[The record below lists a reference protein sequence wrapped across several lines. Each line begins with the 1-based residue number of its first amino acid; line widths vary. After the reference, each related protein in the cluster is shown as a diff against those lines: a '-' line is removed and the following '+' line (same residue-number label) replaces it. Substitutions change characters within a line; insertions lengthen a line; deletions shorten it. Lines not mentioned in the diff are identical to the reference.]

1 MRGYVRGKPTRP
13 SLFENARITRNC
25 QELLRMCRGEN
36 PEDAKD
42 LVQDTYLKFLSR
54 RREVVNEDA
63 YLKKMIKNMLPG
75 VWRAKHQRAAAVPLE
90 EALEEAGRNSQ
101 GDPSVTVAEEEI
113 QESLKQAMQLLSP
126 RLRAVI
132 ELETEGLSDKVI
144 AARLGVGVATV
155 KQHLYR
161 ARARLKEILLQ
172 GASHATPEQF
182 REECSG
188 PTVSGRRPA

>member
-1 MRGYVRGKPTRP
+1 
-13 SLFENARITRNC
+13 
-25 QELLRMCRGEN
+25 MCRGEN

-42 LVQDTYLKFLSR
+42 LVQDTYLKFLSK
-54 RREVVNEDA
+54 RREVANEDA

-75 VWRAKHQRAAAVPLE
+75 IWREKRQRAAAVPLE
-90 EALEEAGRNSQ
+90 DVLEQAGADSH
-101 GDPSVTVAEEEI
+101 GDPSVMVAEEEI
-113 QESLKQAMQLLSP
+113 QESLKQATRLLSP

-144 AARLGVGVATV
+144 AERLGVGVATV

-172 GASHATPEQF
+172 
-182 REECSG
+182 EEPPS
-188 PTVSGRRPA
+188 RRLPAQEEAQHGDE

>member
-1 MRGYVRGKPTRP
+1 
-13 SLFENARITRNC
+13 
-25 QELLRMCRGEN
+25 MCRGEN

-42 LVQDTYLKFLSR
+42 LVQDTYLKFLSKQR
-54 RREVVNEDA
+54 QVSNEHA

-75 VWRAKHQRAAAVPLE
+75 VWREKHERAAAVPLE
-90 EALEEAGRNSQ
+90 EALEQAGEGSHD
-101 GDPSVTVAEEEI
+101 DPSITVAEEEV
-113 QESLKQAMQLLSP
+113 QESLKRATQLLSP

-144 AARLGVGVATV
+144 AQRLGVGVTTV

-172 GASHATPEQF
+172 EGASHATPGQ
-182 REECSG
+182 SG
-188 PTVSGRRPA
+188 EGSALSGRRPA

>member
-1 MRGYVRGKPTRP
+1 
-13 SLFENARITRNC
+13 
-25 QELLRMCRGEN
+25 MCRGEN

-42 LVQDTYLKFLSR
+42 LVQDTYLKFLSKR
-54 RREVVNEDA
+54 RAVVNEDA

-75 VWRAKHQRAAAVPLE
+75 MWRANHQRAAAVPLE
-90 EALEEAGRNSQ
+90 EALEEAGGNSNA
-101 GDPSVTVAEEEI
+101 DPSITLAEEEI
-113 QESLKQAMQLLSP
+113 QESLKQATQLLSP

-144 AARLGVGVATV
+144 AEQLGVGVATV

-172 GASHATPEQF
+172 GQEA
-182 REECSG
+182 RYG
-188 PTVSGRRPA
+188 DG